1 MDVGALGAQHRDIRR
16 SLAPEDHRAGEMFL
30 CRVLAWR
37 VELLHVRKGGTD
49 CLGLRPR
56 EMRVPF
62 GAGGAPCTS
71 PP

>member
-1 MDVGALGAQHRDIRR
+1 
-16 SLAPEDHRAGEMFL
+16 MFL